1 MRIVL
6 IIDLSY
12 KMILQRIMGLLN
24 LEDMSSLLKAV
35 LQDFN

>member
-1 MRIVL
+1 MRIIL

-12 KMILQRIMGLLN
+12 KTILQRIMGLLN
-24 LEDMSSLLKAV
+24 LEDMRSLLKAV